1 MRKNITGFDE
11 FVARYQFRLRQ
22 IVDGTGTTPVDP
34 DVVHPAQAM
43 LLLWE
48 LQDIRAVARTLGT
61 SMNHIQQIRAR
72 FMLLGL
78 PGLHGVPRAVRF
90 QARPGNERPLTVPPI
105 RDHTPPSSHHVDDQ
119 EITALQIHVLP

>member
-11 FVARYQFRLRQ
+11 FVARYQLRLRQ
-22 IVDGTGTTPVDP
+22 IVEGTGATPVDP

-48 LQDIRAVARTLGT
+48 LRDVRAVARTLGT

-78 PGLHGVPRAVRF
+78 PGLHGVPGARRF
-90 QARPGNERPLTVPPI
+90 NKEAGNELPRAIPPVG
-105 RDHTPPSSHHVDDQ
+105 DHTPSPARHVDHK
-119 EITALQIHVLP
+119 EITSLQIHILP